1 MIGGPMAFSNVKRI
15 LQIGS
20 PLSSLKLLLVV
31 TLYSR
36 PKFKTLAQALL
47 RPFVH
52 KGMIS
57 IRYRC
62 YERFYKTFLR
72 TSDLQAD
79 YLSTR
84 ELCVNDIYYLDRN
97 FKSDVVIDGGGN
109 IGLFS
114 LRAAAAYPSVNI
126 IICEPLPRNIEQIQR
141 HLEVNSVQAEILPN
155 CLGGTRRTIPFYCRG
170 ANESSFD
177 AAEPYEKV
185 MEIPVVL
192 LQDAIGSSPA
202 QRILIKLDIEG
213 MEIEALMAFVPT
225 EQRAVYVVGEL
236 HHYPVNAPIIECLF
250 RDHGWTLEF
259 FDTDEVTSSFRAC
272 SPAAVPLLSWAA
284 AVNSGAEAA
293 GKKVGVQI

>member
-1 MIGGPMAFSNVKRI
+1 MAFPNVKRI

-31 TLYSR
+31 TVYSR
-36 PKFKTLAQALL
+36 PKFAMLAHALL

-52 KGMIS
+52 KGTIS

-72 TSDLQAD
+72 TSDLRAD
-79 YLSTR
+79 FLSTR

-97 FKSDVVIDGGGN
+97 FNADLVIDGGGN

-114 LRAAAAYPSVNI
+114 LRAAAAYPSVKL

-141 HLEVNSVQAEILPN
+141 HLDVNGVQAEILPN

-177 AAEPYEKV
+177 SATPYDKV

-192 LQDAIGSSPA
+192 LQDAIGTSPA

-213 MEIEALMAFVPT
+213 MEIEALTAFVSTT
-225 EQRAVYVVGEL
+225 EHRAIYIVGEL
-236 HHYPVNAPIIECLF
+236 HQYPVNAPIMERLF

-259 FDTDEVTSSFRAC
+259 FDIDQVTSSFRAC
-272 SPAAVPLLSWAA
+272 SPSAVSLLGWAA
-284 AVNSGAEAA
+284 QVESGAA
-293 GKKVGVQI
+293 GKNVVLQN

>member
-1 MIGGPMAFSNVKRI
+1 MAFPNVKRI

-31 TLYSR
+31 TFYSR
-36 PKFKTLAQALL
+36 PRFEALAHALL

-52 KGMIS
+52 NGMIS

-62 YERFYKTFLR
+62 YERFYRTFLR

-84 ELCVNDIYYLDRN
+84 ELCVNDVYYLDRS
-97 FKSDVVIDGGGN
+97 FKSDLVIDGGGN

-114 LRAAAAYPSVNI
+114 LRAAAAYPSAKIV
-126 IICEPLPRNIEQIQR
+126 ICEPLPRNIEQIQR
-141 HLEVNSVQAEILPN
+141 HLDLNGVQAEILPN
-155 CLGGTRRTIPFYCRG
+155 CLGGTHRTIPFYCRE

-177 AAEPYEKV
+177 AAGHYEKV
-185 MEIPVVL
+185 MEIPVIL

-213 MEIEALMAFVPT
+213 MEIEALTAFVPT

-236 HHYPVNAPIIECLF
+236 HHYPVNAPIMERLF
-250 RDHGWTLEF
+250 RDHGWTLEL
-259 FDTDEVTSSFRAC
+259 FDIGDVTSGFRAC
-272 SPAAVPLLSWAA
+272 SPAAVSLLSWAA
-284 AVNSGAEAA
+284 AVKSGE
-293 GKKVGVQI
+293 KVGV